1 MLSLEMKYTALYWA
15 MGFEEDEEDIFIKY
29 YNNGYKIT
37 IFAEKEFIDYG
48 DKIYFNTSHTA
59 SISEHEDLVILEC
72 VNRLLD
78 RGVNPEEI
86 KIKKETDEPNII
98 YGDIAIFCEAWQK
111 YNDDFSYNKYL
122 YNVKYTSLLVSGIID
137 IKNVIIKNNEKY
149 YYGLFEDYADFYN
162 PNFTKKHFVCTD
174 DDFVIIDN
182 ELTKYNG
189 KSKKVIVP
197 EGIEI
202 LSANCFWN
210 NQYVEEIVLPSSL
223 KILGGDSFYFCKKL
237 RKINIP
243 ENVFLIGNNPFAACP
258 NLEIIENYSSNFT
271 LIDGVLYTKDISRII
286 YYPMNK
292 KDEHYHILDNTKY
305 IGKHSFY
312 NNIYL
317 KTITLPNSMLH
328 FENNPFSDCVNLSNL
343 IINTKSYHN
352 DKGVIYNRF
361 KTMIVSVLQ
370 NANLDNYIIPESVKY
385 IGRNSFWNCKNIRNL
400 TISKNIVKIG
410 YNPFAGCSNINLFS
424 DNPKFIVEN
433 GMLLNETKDELICC
447 TNNAA
452 KTLKEIPKT
461 ITKLNAR
468 SFSCCTD
475 LKDIVL
481 HDGIKL
487 IDKSVFTLCSNIE
500 KIYIPDSV
508 EYIHEWAFAGTDKLK
523 EISIS
528 KNTILHKNALV
539 GCNANIIIRDNV

>member
-29 YNNGYKIT
+29 YDNKYKII
-37 IFAEKEFIDYG
+37 IFAEKAYIDYG
-48 DKIYFNTSHTA
+48 DKIYIDNSHIA

-86 KIKKETDEPNII
+86 LITKEIGEPNII
-98 YGDIAIFCEAWQK
+98 YRDIAIFCEAWQK

-122 YNVKYTSLLVSGIID
+122 YNVKYTSLLASGIID
-137 IKNVIIKNNEKY
+137 VKNVIIKNNEKY
-149 YYGLFEDYADFYN
+149 CHGLFEDYSDFYN
-162 PNFTKKHFVCTD
+162 PNLMSKYFIEAD
-174 DDFVIIDN
+174 DDFIINNN
-182 ELTKYNG
+182 ELIKYNG
-189 KSKKVIVP
+189 KSEKVIVP
-197 EGIEI
+197 EGIET

-210 NQYVEEIVLPSSL
+210 NQYVKEIVLPSSL
-223 KILGGDSFYFCKKL
+223 KILGGDSFYFCKNL

-243 ENVFLIGNNPFAACP
+243 KNVFLIGNNPFAACN
-258 NLEIIENYSSNFT
+258 NLEIIENESINFI
-271 LIDGVLYTKDISRII
+271 LIDRVLYTKDMTRII

-292 KDEHYHILDNTKY
+292 KDESYNILDNTKY

-317 KTITLPNSMLH
+317 KKINVPNSVLH
-328 FENNPFSDCVNLSNL
+328 FENNPFSDCINLSDVVF
-343 IINTKSYHN
+343 NTKSYFN

-361 KTMIVSVLQ
+361 MTMIVSVLQ
-370 NANLDNYIIPESVKY
+370 NADLENYVIPESVKY
-385 IGRNSFWNCKNIRNL
+385 IGRNSFWNCKNIKNL
-400 TISKNIVKIG
+400 TISKNIIKIG
-410 YNPFAGCSNINLFS
+410 YNPFAGCSNINIFS
-424 DNPKFIVEN
+424 DNPRFVIED
-433 GMLLNETKDELICC
+433 GMLLNEARDELICC
-447 TNNAA
+447 PNNAA

-468 SFSCCTD
+468 AFSCCSD
-475 LKDIVL
+475 LKDIIL
-481 HDGIKL
+481 HEGIKL

-500 KIYIPDSV
+500 KIYVPDSV
-508 EYIHEWAFAGTDKLK
+508 EYINEWAFAGTDKLK

-539 GCNANIIIRDNV
+539 GCNADIIIRDN